1 MKVAVVVV
9 FLLMDGWILITLQV
23 AAYIELTDLRLQ
35 HLVMLSLLVNNYL
48 NLYGLLFH
56 MLDY

>member
-48 NLYGLLFH
+48 NLYGLIFH